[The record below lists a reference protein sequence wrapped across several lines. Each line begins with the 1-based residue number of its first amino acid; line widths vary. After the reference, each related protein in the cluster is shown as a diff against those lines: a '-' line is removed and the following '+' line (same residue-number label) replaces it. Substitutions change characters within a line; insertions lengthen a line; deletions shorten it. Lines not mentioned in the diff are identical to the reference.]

1 MGQRGNGNLARHS
14 PECIEGRRRVCYNAD
29 ESIMAK
35 GKPKSYQHRAT
46 VPPIYQSAVFDFER
60 VEDLAA
66 QIKSGPE
73 FPPSVDDLTY
83 IYARGGNP
91 TQRKLE
97 LDLAALELTDDGLV
111 FASGMAAI
119 TAAALTFAESGCE
132 VAVGYPVYG
141 DTYAVFADL
150 LPRFGV
156 TASFIDTSDISEVR
170 RAMKRSPRMLFC
182 ETPANPSLAVTD
194 LKAVARLCKK
204 HDCLLVVD
212 NTFATPVN
220 QNPVALGA
228 DLVVHSLTKFIGGHS
243 DLVGGAVVG
252 GRDLITRI
260 RLTQF
265 ITGGILDPFAAWLVM
280 RSLKTLQLRVQRQN
294 ENALALAK
302 LLEKHPKVARVHYPG
317 LTSSPHRRVAKK
329 QMRGFGGIVS
339 FELKGGLRKAKR
351 FVNRLKGAR
360 IAVSLGSTE
369 TLIQIPALITHR
381 IVPKGVQE
389 SLGIPRDLVRV
400 AVGIEPATEL
410 LANFRRALR
419 DL

>member
-1 MGQRGNGNLARHS
+1 MT
-14 PECIEGRRRVCYNAD
+14 
-29 ESIMAK
+29 K
-35 GKPKSYQHRAT
+35 GKPKSYTHRAT
-46 VPPIYQSAVFDFER
+46 VPPLYQSAVFDFER
-60 VEDLAA
+60 VEELAA

-97 LDLAALELTDDGLV
+97 LDLAALEQADDALT

-119 TAAALTFAESGCE
+119 TAVALTFGEAGCE
-132 VAVGYPVYG
+132 IVVGYPVYG

-156 TASFIDTSDISEVR
+156 NASFVDASDAGEVR
-170 RAMKRSPRMLFC
+170 RALARSPRMLFC

-194 LKAVARLCKK
+194 LKAVSRACKK
-204 HDCLLVVD
+204 RDCLLVVD

-220 QNPVALGA
+220 QNPLALGA

-243 DLVGGAVVG
+243 DLVGGAVAG
-252 GRDLITRI
+252 AKELITRI
-260 RLTQF
+260 RMTQF
-265 ITGGILDPFAAWLVM
+265 ITGAILDPFAAWLVL

-294 ENALALAK
+294 ENALALARM
-302 LLEKHPKVARVHYPG
+302 LEKSAKVARVYYPG
-317 LTSSPHRRVAKK
+317 LASSPHHRIAKK

-339 FELKGGLRKAKR
+339 FELNGGLRKAKK
-351 FVNRLKGAR
+351 FANRVPGAR

-381 IVPKGVQE
+381 IVPEGVQE

-400 AVGIEPATEL
+400 AVGIEPTGEL
-410 LANFRRALR
+410 VANFKQALKE
-419 DL
+419 L

>member
-1 MGQRGNGNLARHS
+1 
-14 PECIEGRRRVCYNAD
+14 
-29 ESIMAK
+29 MAQK
-35 GKPKSYQHRAT
+35 KPKSYTHRAT

-66 QIKSGPE
+66 QIKSGPA

-97 LDLAALELTDDGLV
+97 LDLAALEHADDGLT

-119 TAAALTFAESGCE
+119 TAVALTFCEAGCE

-156 TASFIDTSDISEVR
+156 NTSFVDTSDLAEVR
-170 RAMKRSPRMLFC
+170 RALARAPRMLFC
-182 ETPANPSLAVTD
+182 ETPANPSLAVTN
-194 LKAVARLCKK
+194 LKAVSRQCKK
-204 HDCLLVVD
+204 RDCLLVVD

-220 QNPVALGA
+220 QNPAALGA

-252 GRDLITRI
+252 AKGLITRI

-265 ITGGILDPFAAWLVM
+265 ITGAVLDPFAAWLTL
-280 RSLKTLQLRVQRQN
+280 RSLKTLELRVRRQN
-294 ENALALAK
+294 ENALALAE
-302 LLEKHPKVARVHYPG
+302 LLAKHAKVARVHYPG
-317 LTSSPHRRVAKK
+317 LTSSPYHRVAKK
-329 QMRGFGGIVS
+329 QMSGFGGIVS

-369 TLIQIPALITHR
+369 TLVQIPALITHR

-400 AVGIEPATEL
+400 AVGIEPAGEL
-410 LANFRRALR
+410 LANFRSALKE
-419 DL
+419 L

>member
-1 MGQRGNGNLARHS
+1 
-14 PECIEGRRRVCYNAD
+14 
-29 ESIMAK
+29 MAK
-35 GKPKSYQHRAT
+35 GKSRSYTHRAT
-46 VPPIYQSAVFDFER
+46 VPPLYQSAVFDFAR
-60 VEDLAA
+60 VEELAA
-66 QIKSGPE
+66 QIKSGPA

-83 IYARGGNP
+83 IYSRGGNP

-97 LDLAALELTDDGLV
+97 LDLAALEGADDGLV

-119 TAAALTFAESGCE
+119 TAIALSFCEAGCE
-132 VAVGYPVYG
+132 IAVGYPVYG

-156 TASFIDTSDISEVR
+156 NTTFVDTSDISEVR
-170 RAMKRSPRMLFC
+170 RALARSPRMLFC

-194 LKAVARLCKK
+194 LKAAARACKRC
-204 HDCLLVVD
+204 DCLLVVD

-220 QNPVALGA
+220 QNPLALGA

-243 DLVGGAVVG
+243 DLVGGAVMG
-252 GRDLITRI
+252 AKELITRL

-265 ITGGILDPFAAWLVM
+265 ITGAILDPFAAWLVL
-280 RSLKTLQLRVQRQN
+280 RSLKTLELRVQRQN

-302 LLEKHPKVARVHYPG
+302 LLEKYAKVARVYYPG
-317 LTSSPHRRVAKK
+317 LASSPYHRIAKK

-381 IVPKGVQE
+381 IVPEGVQE

-400 AVGIEPATEL
+400 AVGIEPTAEL
-410 LANFRRALR
+410 LAHFRQALKE
-419 DL
+419 L